1 MLLVSQVPFNAPIL
15 AVWGRNV
22 WADYR
27 HAFPGDYDAIRILP
41 LLVLVSLCVSGRIP
55 KPKKW
60 YVYHPH
66 LDLPSERCYQRA
78 TATDEL
84 ARANRSRLLQVTRFT
99 LLLVAMLAFL
109 LGGRRTYLIPYA
121 FDIVYIELACLML

>member
-1 MLLVSQVPFNAPIL
+1 MLLVTQVPFNAPIL

-27 HAFPGDYDAIRILP
+27 HAFPGDFDAIRILP

-60 YVYHPH
+60 YVCQPTWTSH
-66 LDLPSERCYQRA
+66 RNA
-78 TATDEL
+78 VVDEPPPQT
-84 ARANRSRLLQVTRFT
+84 S
-99 LLLVAMLAFL
+99 
-109 LGGRRTYLIPYA
+109 
-121 FDIVYIELACLML
+121 